1 MTRIGVIGAGR
12 VGAVLASALRSAGH
26 EIVAAAGEKTA
37 SRTRME
43 TLLPGVPS
51 LKPTDV
57 ARACELLLLTLPGD
71 MLGHVVTTL
80 PGAGPLRPGQYVFH
94 TSVRHGLAVLE
105 P

>member
-26 EIVAAAGEKTA
+26 EIVAAAGESTA

-43 TLLPGVPS
+43 TLLPGVAR

-57 ARACELLLLTLPGD
+57 ARSSDLLLLTVPDD
-71 MLGHVVTTL
+71 MLGNVVTTL
-80 PGAGPLRPGQYVFH
+80 AGAGAIRPGQYVVH
-94 TSVRHGLAVLE
+94 TSGRHRRGW
-105 P
+105 